1 MSARQPVS
9 SAVKVPVRHT
19 KTALIVNSI
28 VFVACTAAVVVL
40 SWHVADDFA
49 PVAGTMHTYER
60 SSSSGGTMYPH
71 AYPTLDWIMHP
82 AVNASGDI
90 NSLPVLAQCMQDESV
105 EGGGTYKNC
114 APEPWQR
121 SEFCPQSKTLKTT
134 WQATWNNG
142 LDAAQMT
149 QVEKQLLVKAGEE
162 NEGLYPCGDDEV
174 CFLTPTIRDSC
185 KIARIGSYHVMSND
199 KNSWSMASGQN
210 ADLLY
215 HGAAIIL
222 WLISGFHLINNM
234 YKLQSEDTESE
245 YFMQVKFE
253 KQKAAKR
260 VLGCIAALFYIVM
273 RSFVVSSS
281 YVDNDRIYMHIL
293 PNGSYF
299 YVLLSIF
306 WVTVLGSNDPVFCH
320 ILQSKKAEN
329 AEYSAGEMQ
338 TEMAEVRP
346 QDGEVRGVPAQQPQ
360 QQLAEFDMSAFSNG
374 KNLNAYLPRLAPGH
388 GKDSKNE
395 FSQTTINTFDPNFI
409 IDSQYF
415 DMEGAPS
422 MLHNSCIK
430 FELAQLFILP
440 LILLAD
446 LVRYNA
452 WEIDSKLQL
461 VYVAGLGYALFDV
474 CRNRLSNAATVFD
487 LLHEHKENA
496 VKSIAQQFRSLATD
510 KKQKGQT
517 EYAKEPVRGVVS
529 IIELLSIVLQLLL
542 FFVLWNSWL
551 EHWYNRRAV
560 VVTSPENGRER
571 HTDYSLW
578 FLLIYAS
585 GTFIIKLAQIIVKQR
600 DAKTPQLHMF
610 WQSKLLL
617 YTVFCLFVLLTLLNA
632 VFIREP
638 SLFLETRSQI
648 NEAMAKTMKDEDL
661 LYSHFGRW
669 SGSWVMVR

>member
-1 MSARQPVS
+1 MSAIQPASLGVTR
-9 SAVKVPVRHT
+9 PRGHT
-19 KTALIVNSI
+19 TAARWVNIS
-28 VFVACTAAVVVL
+28 VFLACTAAVVVL

-49 PVAGTMHTYER
+49 PVAGTMHTYEVKPT
-60 SSSSGGTMYPH
+60 GNTAPPH

-82 AVNASGDI
+82 AVNATGDI
-90 NSLPVLAQCMQDESV
+90 NSLPVSAGCVQDERV
-105 EGGGTYKNC
+105 EGGGTYKHC
-114 APEPWQR
+114 GPEPWQR
-121 SEFCPQSKTLKTT
+121 SIFCPESKSLKTT
-134 WQATWNNG
+134 WENDWKTG
-142 LDAAQMT
+142 LTDE
-149 QVEKQLLVKAGEE
+149 QVKQVGSQLLVKADEE
-162 NEGLYPCGDDEV
+162 NEGLYPCGDNGDKV

-185 KIARIGSYHVMSND
+185 KIARIGDYRVMNND

-234 YKLQSEDTESE
+234 YQLKEEDTESE

-260 VLGCIAALFYIVM
+260 MLGFIAALFYIVM

-281 YVDNDRIYMHIL
+281 YVDQQNIYMHIL

-306 WVTVLGSNDPVFCH
+306 WVTLLGSNDAVFCH
-320 ILQSKKAEN
+320 IQQSKHAEDGKKN
-329 AEYSAGEMQ
+329 
-338 TEMAEVRP
+338 TEMAEV
-346 QDGEVRGVPAQQPQ
+346 QEQQEVQRGVPVQSMQQ
-360 QQLAEFDMSAFSNG
+360 AEFNMSAFSNG
-374 KNLNAYLPRLAPGH
+374 RNLNAYLPRLAPGQY
-388 GKDSKNE
+388 KDSKDE
-395 FSQTTINTFDPNFI
+395 FFHTTINTFDPNFV
-409 IDSQYF
+409 IDSKYF
-415 DMEGAPS
+415 DMATTSS

-440 LILLAD
+440 LILVAD

-487 LLHEHKENA
+487 VLHEHKESSG
-496 VKSIAQQFRSLATD
+496 KSILTEFQGLAD
-510 KKQKGQT
+510 NKKEKGQT
-517 EYAKEPVRGVVS
+517 AYAKEPVRGVVS
-529 IIELLSIVLQLLL
+529 IIELLSILLQLML

-551 EHWYNRRAV
+551 EHWYDRRAV
-560 VVTSPENGRER
+560 VVTSAENGRER

-585 GTFIIKLAQIIVKQR
+585 IMFIIKFAQIVIKQR
-600 DAKTPQLHMF
+600 DAKTPQIHLF
-610 WQSKLLL
+610 WQSKLIL
-617 YTVFCLFVLLTLLNA
+617 YTVFCLFVLLTLVNA
-632 VFIREP
+632 VFVREP

-648 NEAMAKTMKDEDL
+648 NEQMGKIMKDEDL

-669 SGSWVMVR
+669 SGSWVMVK